1 MQQVAIFYGKRGKC
15 KLLCFLPYCRAEDRK
30 VSSNSEGVCSSM
42 LYCMPGGWEVEV
54 AIFIDFHHTVF
65 ASLKNYKFVGKKQ

>member
-1 MQQVAIFYGKRGKC
+1 MEERQVQVQIVVLFA
-15 KLLCFLPYCRAEDRK
+15 LLQSGRK
-30 VSSNSEGVCSSM
+30 ENFIQFWRSCSSI

-65 ASLKNYKFVGKKQ
+65 ASLKNYKFVGKN